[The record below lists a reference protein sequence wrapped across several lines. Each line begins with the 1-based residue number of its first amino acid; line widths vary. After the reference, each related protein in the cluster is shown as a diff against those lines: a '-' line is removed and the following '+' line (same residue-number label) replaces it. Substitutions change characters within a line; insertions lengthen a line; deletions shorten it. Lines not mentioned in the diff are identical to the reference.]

1 MIDLTTAQNAL
12 KDAYLVA
19 ACNQLNTKTN
29 PLFAKI
35 KQSTSDVYGK
45 NIIKVA
51 PIGLNGG
58 VGAGTETGT
67 LPVAKE
73 NSYAQFKTTLKTFM
87 AQLKSATKQSG
98 QVQTAMVHLLIF

>member
-35 KQSTSDVYGK
+35 K
-45 NIIKVA
+45 
-51 PIGLNGG
+51 
-58 VGAGTETGT
+58 
-67 LPVAKE
+67 
-73 NSYAQFKTTLKTFM
+73 
-87 AQLKSATKQSG
+87 
-98 QVQTAMVHLLIF
+98 

>member
-45 NIIKVA
+45 NRIISICHNFSIINRKFH
-51 PIGLNGG
+51 
-58 VGAGTETGT
+58 T
-67 LPVAKE
+67 L
-73 NSYAQFKTTLKTFM
+73 
-87 AQLKSATKQSG
+87 
-98 QVQTAMVHLLIF
+98 I

>member
-73 NSYAQFKTTLKTFM
+73 NSYTNFYR
-87 AQLKSATKQSG
+87 
-98 QVQTAMVHLLIF
+98 V